1 MDKRKVIAAY
11 KRGIINIHECAQIL
25 GLDIGQISGLINDPY
40 LSADP
45 HALPGKQSV
54 NG

>member
-11 KRGIINIHECAQIL
+11 KRGFINVQECAQIL
-25 GLDIGQISGLINDPY
+25 GIDMAQLSGLMTDPY

-45 HALPGKQSV
+45 KVRLDKQSV
-54 NG
+54 NS